1 MDIIEVDADNEDDKE
16 NDTSHLKH
24 PPQQG
29 SSSSSSS
36 VDQQR
41 GTERNEESVQATLD
55 IPDDPCSL
63 SREELLIYTAPEL
76 QLMCQRLGLKRTGSK
91 KKLVDSIL
99 GPQVRLSTI
108 Y

>member
-1 MDIIEVDADNEDDKE
+1 MDIIEVDADTEDDKK
-16 NDTSHLKH
+16 NDNSHLNH
-24 PPQQG
+24 PHQQ
-29 SSSSSSS
+29 SSSSSI
-36 VDQQR
+36 VDQQT
-41 GTERNEESVQATLD
+41 GTERNEESVQAILD

>member
-1 MDIIEVDADNEDDKE
+1 MDIIEVDADNEDDKK
-16 NDTSHLKH
+16 NDNSHLNH
-24 PPQQG
+24 PHQQ
-29 SSSSSSS
+29 SSSSS

-63 SREELLIYTAPEL
+63 SREELLICTVPEL

>member
-1 MDIIEVDADNEDDKE
+1 MDIVEVDADNEDDKE
-16 NDTSHLKH
+16 NDNGHLNH
-24 PPQQG
+24 PHQQ
-29 SSSSSSS
+29 SSSNSS